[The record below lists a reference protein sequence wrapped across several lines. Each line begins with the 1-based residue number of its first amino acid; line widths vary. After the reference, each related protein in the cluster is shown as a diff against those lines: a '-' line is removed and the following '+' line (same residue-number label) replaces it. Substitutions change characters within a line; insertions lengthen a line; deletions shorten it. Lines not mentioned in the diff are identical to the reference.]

1 MRLILSALILLNFMA
16 CSSYV
21 NRIHNQISRESG
33 AKRGPQRRYDPY
45 AKYRPNTRYIRSNDR
60 RPIQNPKTL
69 GGYANTASTRNM
81 APSTRREYQRRGG
94 RVKAADLKDN
104 SGDGSLWSSK
114 NSESF
119 LFVTNNIKKKG
130 DIVIIEVMSKLKD
143 TIQDELK
150 RTFPERKK
158 KKKKGEEDKD
168 KKEGEET
175 TVAATEANNPNEV
188 YDKIST
194 QVVEQINKDY
204 LLVRGRKEVL
214 FKEFKRYIEVQGLV
228 PKKYINDNDSIDSD
242 SILEPKITVL
252 RY

>member
-1 MRLILSALILLNFMA
+1 MKLILSALILFSFVS

-21 NRIHNQISRESG
+21 NRIHNQISREQG
-33 AKRGPQRRYDPY
+33 YKKPKRRYDPY
-45 AKYRPNTRYIRSNDR
+45 AKYRGNRYSRANDR

-69 GGYANTASTRNM
+69 GGYANTSSARNL
-81 APSTRREYQRRGG
+81 APSTQRQYERRGR
-94 RVKAADLKDN
+94 RVKASDLQDN
-104 SGDGSLWSSK
+104 SGDGSLWSAK

-158 KKKKGEEDKD
+158 KKKKEEGDE
-168 KKEGEET
+168 KKEEESK
-175 TVAATEANNPNEV
+175 VATSDANNAEEV

-204 LLVRGRKEVL
+204 LLVRGRKEVM
-214 FKEFKRYIEVQGLV
+214 FKKYKRFIEVQGLV

>member
-1 MRLILSALILLNFMA
+1 MRLILIALILFNFVS

-21 NRIHNQISRESG
+21 NRIHNQIAREQG
-33 AKRGPQRRYDPY
+33 YKKPQRRYDPY
-45 AKYRPNTRYIRSNDR
+45 AKYRYNRTNDR

-69 GGYANTASTRNM
+69 GGYANTANTRNM
-81 APSTRREYQRRGG
+81 APANQRNYQRRGQ
-94 RVKAADLKDN
+94 RVKAEDLKDN
-104 SGDGSLWSSK
+104 SSDGSLWSAK

-143 TIQDELK
+143 TIQEELK
-150 RTFPERKK
+150 RTFPEKKK
-158 KKKKGEEDKD
+158 KKKKGEE
-168 KKEGEET
+168 GEEKAEEKPAAA
-175 TVAATEANNPNEV
+175 VADSNNSQEV

-214 FKEFKRYIEVQGLV
+214 FKNYKRFIEVQGLV

-242 SILEPKITVL
+242 SMLEPKITVL